1 MFLSFTGKHDEPGK
15 KIEKLFELHKYLIY
29 ILERELS
36 VDDLKEKTAIHSK
49 SIEHHFSGP
58 IMKELQDV
66 KNPEDYSQLD
76 ISLVFTL
83 LWNFCANIKPPS
95 KGWDYEPLDDE
106 IHIGADIER
115 IRSMWNKYCDDDLQ
129 FKHLDDVYKRIKQK
143 YGTVA
148 VSGDDSSKVENNPE
162 GFEDVMEKIQSKDNF
177 NLHFNA
183 IAFKFN
189 FNLSDL
195 NLFYLT

>member
-1 MFLSFTGKHDEPGK
+1 MSFTGKHDEPGK

-58 IMKELQDV
+58 IMKELKDV
-66 KNPEDYSQLD
+66 KNPEDYSQFD

-148 VSGDDSSKVENNPE
+148 VQGDDGVRNFPLEDKKKEES
-162 GFEDVMEKIQSKDNF
+162 FEPMKLKIQSKDSYMLYA
-177 NLHFNA
+177 NLVLYHF
-183 IAFKFN
+183 
-189 FNLSDL
+189 
-195 NLFYLT
+195 

>member
-1 MFLSFTGKHDEPGK
+1 MSFTGKHDEPGK

-36 VDDLKEKTAIHSK
+36 VNDLKEKTAIHLK

-66 KNPEDYSQLD
+66 KNTEDYSQFD

-148 VSGDDSSKVENNPE
+148 VQGDDDVRNSPLEDKKKEES
-162 GFEDVMEKIQSKDNF
+162 FEPMKLKIPSKDSYMLRA
-177 NLHFNA
+177 NLVLYHF
-183 IAFKFN
+183 
-189 FNLSDL
+189 
-195 NLFYLT
+195 